1 MAISLGN
8 SFHGLDGIVNCYAK
22 NFFLSWD
29 IASISCRQD
38 ELPSQEFNAANPV
51 IMPSGIEDM
60 SDSDFE
66 LD

>member
-1 MAISLGN
+1 MTIFLGN
-8 SFHGLDGIVNCYAK
+8 SFLDGKVNFYAK
-22 NFFLSWD
+22 DFFLSRNT
-29 IASISCRQD
+29 ALFSCRQD

-51 IMPSGIEDM
+51 VMPQGIEDM